1 MRSAF
6 AFSLV
11 CEDSEKWVKWPISMR
26 SVTHSQENKTMTFIR
41 DIAVKQKDHVYS
53 LTHNVSEDDGD
64 DVPGELAVEHRS
76 C

>member
-1 MRSAF
+1 
-6 AFSLV
+6 
-11 CEDSEKWVKWPISMR
+11 MR